1 MDHELTHWTRQT
13 ETNKT
18 RAEPNLGR
26 RGFLCAGATAFCAT
40 FLNGCRSANKTVELP
55 LPARHSVQAD
65 QLVILSDFRLDY
77 DHPLI
82 SDLIKLRKEVAETLN
97 LEFEGPPVVVYLFAD
112 ERKYYD
118 YLKSSYPELPPRRAY
133 FIGTSHELAVYT
145 YWGDRIQEDLRH
157 EFTHG
162 LLHSTLRIVPLWLDE
177 GIAEYFEVVAR
188 RPGTLNTN
196 SVQQLSKAL
205 KNGWR
210 PNMSR
215 LETLEDV
222 SEMKQADYQ
231 ESWAWVHFML
241 HSSPLTK
248 ETLLTYLQDL
258 RTDANP
264 GELSDRLAKTGIA
277 TTDRIGV
284 YITSLT
290 RHL

>member
-1 MDHELTHWTRQT
+1 MDHDLTHRKRLLDTSHGD
-13 ETNKT
+13 
-18 RAEPNLGR
+18 PNFGR
-26 RGFLCAGATAFCAT
+26 RHFLRAGTAAACCSL
-40 FLNGCRSANKTVELP
+40 LNGCRIAAKTVELP

-65 QLVILSDFRLDY
+65 QLVILSEFRLDY
-77 DHPLI
+77 DHPFI
-82 SDLIKLRKEVAETLN
+82 RDLIKLRTEVGETLQ
-97 LEFEGPPVVVYLFAD
+97 LDLDGPPVVVYLFAN
-112 ERKYYD
+112 EEKYYD

-162 LLHSTLRIVPLWLDE
+162 LLHADLRIVPLWLDE

-188 RPGTLNTN
+188 RPGTINSN

-205 KNGWR
+205 QNGWR
-210 PNMSR
+210 PDLDR

-258 RTDANP
+258 RIDANP
-264 GELSDRLAKTGIA
+264 GQLSERLAKTGIA
-277 TTDRIGV
+277 TSNRMGV
-284 YITSLT
+284 YIASLT
-290 RHL
+290 RHM